1 MNPNMMIPQMGTM
14 NSNIP
19 NMMGTNMA
27 MPNTMDLNPNM
38 MMGNN
43 ITYMPSDLE
52 SKIAKMER
60 QIKRLDA
67 RMSRLENPY
76 PSNNYNQN
84 ANNTFVDMNTSFNS
98 NML

>member
-1 MNPNMMIPQMGTM
+1 MNPNMMMNQMGAI
-14 NSNIP
+14 NPQIP

-27 MPNTMDLNPNM
+27 MPSTMDLNPNM

-76 PSNNYNQN
+76 PTNNYNQN
-84 ANNTFVDMNTSFNS
+84 PNTSYVDMNASFNS